1 MDQELMCSIQLKSF
15 LIFLDLPDGTILS
28 ERKGTAIKHVVS
40 DHSEY
45 EMQQICIYFNSAIGF
60 V

>member
-1 MDQELMCSIQLKSF
+1 MCSIQLKSF